1 MATKQKRTKALKVL
15 MTENTHARL
24 FELAELLGQ
33 PAATLASV
41 ALSEYINRY
50 MGQQLVH
57 DKAIKAMVDLIG
69 PDLKAQMSIA
79 EAVAK

>member
-15 MTENTHARL
+15 MTETTHARL

-50 MGQQLVH
+50 MGQQVAQ
-57 DKAIKAMVDLIG
+57 DKAIKAMVDMVG
-69 PDLKAQMSIA
+69 PEIKAQLQIA
-79 EAVAK
+79 EAISK